1 MPLSIPNELKK
12 IAPFI
17 KRAEELDK
25 DTTSPESRLVA
36 YYCRQYAVHL
46 GIPLVGSAPAAKT
59 CLGEL
64 LSDLEKEKPA
74 MDNFTRDEAAFLCRK
89 FAEGV
94 FNKADAEDREGR
106 ATKATAK
113 TFYAAAS
120 FLQMLE
126 QFADEDAESEQ
137 IAEDKKRIVYS
148 KWKSTEILKAIKE
161 GRELTPGGF
170 GGEEEHPEDEM
181 ADLAAKATS
190 LGGGF
195 MGGDEFAQPSSAD
208 DVGAPAV
215 DAVTD
220 EENGGFGLPQA
231 PTRQPFQ
238 PVMPPP
244 LLPLPD
250 TQDTDM
256 PYDDEGTEVA
266 LGPPPA
272 YPGDEDAPLSRL
284 DRPSLTFD
292 LPPVN
297 PIPLPSPS
305 SPPKPKSAG
314 LFGGFKKKTSPKQ
327 VTKAMILDA
336 TELTRFALAALEDRD
351 ATLAVERLQQA
362 LEALGH

>member
-46 GIPLVGSAPAAKT
+46 GIPLVGTAPAAKT

-106 ATKATAK
+106 ATKVTAK

-126 QFADEDAESEQ
+126 QFADEDAESEL
-137 IAEDKKRIVYS
+137 IAEDKRRIVYS

-161 GRELTPGGF
+161 GREPTPGGF
-170 GGEEEHPEDEM
+170 ERKEEHPEDEM
-181 ADLAAKATS
+181 ADSPAKATS

-195 MGGDEFAQPSSAD
+195 MGGDEFAQTSSAD
-208 DVGAPAV
+208 AGVPDV
-215 DAVTD
+215 DAVTY
-220 EENGGFGLPQA
+220 EEDGGFGLPQA

-244 LLPLPD
+244 LQPLPD
-250 TQDTDM
+250 DADM
-256 PYDDEGTEVA
+256 KGEDEGTEVA

-272 YPGDEDAPLSRL
+272 YPGDDDVPLSQL
-284 DRPSLTFD
+284 DRPSLMFD

-305 SPPKPKSAG
+305 SPPKPKSGG
-314 LFGGFKKKTSPKQ
+314 LFGGFKKKAPTKQ

-351 ATLAVERLQQA
+351 ANLAAERLQQA